1 MKAGQGEDRM
11 RWLRNILK
19 RRTGGRPMAALT
31 AGTKAPDFELRA
43 MDGRRFVLRD
53 ELARG
58 PVVLAFFK
66 VSCPVCQY
74 AFPFLERLERAYG
87 HQGVRMIGISQ
98 NDPKQTV
105 AFTKEFGVTFPVLL
119 DDRESYPVS
128 NAYGLTNVPSV
139 FWIAQD
145 GQIEISS
152 VGWVKADFYE
162 VSRKMAEAQN
172 IPPASVFRP
181 GEDVRDFRA
190 G

>member
-1 MKAGQGEDRM
+1 M

-19 RRTGGRPMAALT
+19 TPMGGRPLLALT
-31 AGTKAPDFELRA
+31 AGAKAPDFELRA
-43 MDGRRFVLRD
+43 MDGKRFVLRE
-53 ELARG
+53 ELAHG

-87 HQGVRMIGISQ
+87 HQGVRIIGVSQ
-98 NDPKQTV
+98 NDPKQTA
-105 AFTKEFGVTFPVLL
+105 AFNKEFGVTFPVLL
-119 DDRESYPVS
+119 DHTETYPVS
-128 NAYGLTNVPSV
+128 NAYGLTNVPTV

-145 GQIEISS
+145 GEIEISS
-152 VGWVKADFYE
+152 VGWVKADFDAIN
-162 VSRKMAEAQN
+162 RKMAEAQK
-172 IPPASVFRP
+172 IPPASMFKP

>member
-1 MKAGQGEDRM
+1 
-11 RWLRNILK
+11 
-19 RRTGGRPMAALT
+19 MAALT
-31 AGTKAPDFELRA
+31 AGVKAPDFELRA
-43 MDGRRFVLRD
+43 MDGKRFVLSD

-87 HQGVRMIGISQ
+87 HQGVSIVGVSQ
-98 NDPKQTV
+98 NDPKKT
-105 AFTKEFGVTFPVLL
+105 AEFTKEFGVTFPVLL
-119 DDRESYPVS
+119 DDTETYPVS
-128 NAYGLTNVPSV
+128 NAYGLTNVPTV

-145 GQIEISS
+145 AEIEISS
-152 VGWVKADFYE
+152 VGWVKADFE
-162 VSRKMAEAQN
+162 QVNRKMAEARKT
-172 IPPASVFRP
+172 PVASVFRP

>member
-1 MKAGQGEDRM
+1 M
-11 RWLRNILK
+11 RWLRSILK
-19 RRTGGRPMAALT
+19 KRTGGRPMAALT
-31 AGTKAPDFELRA
+31 AGTKAPDFELKA
-43 MDGRRFVLRD
+43 MDGRRFVLSE

-87 HQGVRMIGISQ
+87 HQGVRIIGVSQ
-98 NDPKQTV
+98 NDPKKTA
-105 AFTKEFGVTFPVLL
+105 AFSKEFGVTFPVLL
-119 DDRESYPVS
+119 DDPESYPAS
-128 NAYGLTNVPSV
+128 NAYGLTNVPTL

-145 GQIEISS
+145 GEIEVSS
-152 VGWVKADFYE
+152 VGWVKADFE
-162 VSRKMAEAQN
+162 QVNRKIAEARS
-172 IPPASVFRP
+172 IAPASLFKP